1 MLVLALVVVLALVL
15 VLALVFVLVFVLV
28 LVLVFVRV
36 CAGASCIVPV
46 RYARGARRDR
56 VYAVPKMRVSE

>member
-1 MLVLALVVVLALVL
+1 VLALVLVLVLALAL
-15 VLALVFVLVFVLV
+15 VLALVFVLVF
-28 LVLVFVRV
+28 VFVRV